1 MVIEFLL
8 NEIDDKAKLYK
19 EELIETTTPFS
30 YEPQTFP
37 STMYIG
43 KEYCITAMDVVKSNI
58 SSIQKCEYKGAI
70 DRIANEVFELTT
82 DRFVYT
88 VTCTIDTYPKDK
100 TRMLVKIVSENIDSN
115 ANEFSEN
122 SLACY
127 DQTLEKLKLEVKNIF
142 KQDWKSC
149 IWIKD
154 EQSEFL
160 CSLLYPYIFRAEN
173 RLRAFANKVL
183 IWELGSEWLDSFGLE
198 KYSESHKK
206 LSEDFRHLEPAF
218 SDIDDVFISA
228 TLETLFEIIKQGI
241 VYESPFTISK
251 EQYNSLIS
259 IANKSKSTNNIVEW
273 LNKRK
278 TIKKN
283 VWEDIFEPYFSITQ
297 NFNQIITDFIKNRN
311 HIAHN
316 KPITLSAHCTFADSF
331 VVFDDMVKNANR
343 KFEES
348 VPSEELYL
356 TIDIQNEE
364 AQEAAEQEE
373 YEKNYLRDRISSET
387 GVDILWRESIL
398 EMFVEKA
405 DTIYQTF
412 HDLFYWDNRFTF
424 SSLFSIEDNE
434 GTWQPLFSVCC
445 NANENCYI
453 EVQVNIA
460 IDDEMDGDSVINFR
474 YAIHGLNDSTT
485 YSNESGAPSASIY
498 YHNGNGY
505 EDVFEGK
512 IELYSDSSLN
522 DEEVDDFIDELNKA
536 IEELN
541 PYIAIKESMEHSAVT
556 EGSSPPVADLPCDE
570 CGNLGISIRED
581 FYTYG
586 RCCYCGFDND
596 IKFCPQCESHFISN
610 GDASDL
616 CNNCKE
622 ANDRK

>member
-8 NEIDDKAKLYK
+8 NEIDDKTKLYK
-19 EELIETTTPFS
+19 EELIEATTPFS

-43 KEYCITAMDVVKSNI
+43 KEYCITAMDAVKSNI
-58 SSIQKCEYKGAI
+58 PSIQKCEYKGAI

-82 DRFVYT
+82 DKFIYT
-88 VTCTIDTYPKDK
+88 VTCTIYTYPKDK
-100 TRMLVKIVSENIDSN
+100 TRMLVKITSENIDSTSD
-115 ANEFSEN
+115 EFSDN
-122 SLACY
+122 SLASY
-127 DQTLEKLKLEVKNIF
+127 DQILEKLKLEVKNVL
-142 KQDWKSC
+142 KNDWKSC

-173 RLRAFANKVL
+173 RLRAFSNKVL
-183 IWELGSEWLDSFGLE
+183 IWELGTEWLNSFGLE

-206 LSEDFRHLEPAF
+206 LSEDFRRLEPAF
-218 SDIDDVFISA
+218 SDVDDVFISA
-228 TLETLFEIIKQGI
+228 TLETLFEIIKEGI
-241 VYESPFTISK
+241 IYESPFTLSQEQFGELRKISSK
-251 EQYNSLIS
+251 
-259 IANKSKSTNNIVEW
+259 ANIFDW

-278 TIKKN
+278 IIKKN
-283 VWEDIFEPYFSITQ
+283 LWKDIFEPYFSATE
-297 NFNQIITDFIKNRN
+297 NFDLIISDFIKNRN

-316 KPITLSAHCTFADSF
+316 KPITLSAHCTFDDSF
-331 VVFDDMVKNANR
+331 VAFDNMIKNANR
-343 KFEES
+343 RFEES

-364 AQEAAEQEE
+364 AQEAEEQKE
-373 YEKNYLRDRISSET
+373 YEKNYLRDRISGET
-387 GVDILWRESIL
+387 GIDILWRESIL

-434 GTWQPLFSVCC
+434 GTWQPLFSVSC

-453 EVQVNIA
+453 EVQVNIS

-474 YAIHGLNDSTT
+474 YAIHGLDDSTT

-498 YHNGNGY
+498 YHNGDGY

-522 DEEVDDFIDELNKA
+522 DEEVDNFIDELNTA
-536 IEELN
+536 IKELN

-556 EGSSPPVADLPCDE
+556 EGSSPPVADFPCDE
-570 CGNLGISIRED
+570 CGNLGISICED
-581 FYTYG
+581 FYPYG
-586 RCCYCGFDND
+586 RCCYCGYDND

-616 CNNCKE
+616 CDNCKE